1 MICPKCN
8 WDNAEGSVFCNKCGV
23 NLSGAIQAKHN
34 FKLFSTKRNI
44 IMACAALV
52 ILIFVVVE
60 IVNFSNPVSAFKSN
74 INNNKYAEATKI
86 YNEKIKGDTEKE
98 NSVNSFLK
106 DYITKIQKSFSEG
119 KIDYDTAKISL
130 ETIRNTQL
138 ASSDVSNAMDKINAL
153 NNSRIAFSKAEEFL
167 RNKDLANA
175 LKEYKKVIPDDS
187 NYNKA
192 KEQIANNEK
201 QYKEQVLKNAE
212 DFANNKDY
220 DKALG
225 ILSEALSILPNDQDI
240 NAKNAVYQK
249 LQDEKL
255 AAERKQKMDELA
267 KNQEVSVQNITINK
281 DWLDD
286 YYISITVK
294 NNTNKVVKKYVVGW
308 MGFDKYGYPVK
319 TGWLSPDFL
328 KEGYAEANIQ
338 PGNTYGSDKG
348 WELTGGFD
356 KTMEASKFIACVKE
370 VEYYDGSKW
379 TNEYYN
385 YWKDEYMGKQYK

>member
-1 MICPKCN
+1 
-8 WDNAEGSVFCNKCGV
+8 
-23 NLSGAIQAKHN
+23 
-34 FKLFSTKRNI
+34 
-44 IMACAALV
+44 MACAALV

-225 ILSEALSILPNDQDI
+225 ILSKALSILPNDQDI

-294 NNTNKVVKKYVVGW
+294 NNTNKVIKKYVVGW
-308 MGFDKYGYPVK
+308 MGFDKDGYPVK

-348 WELTGGFD
+348 WKLTGGFD